1 MNYRR
6 ILMAA
11 VFILYIHWE
20 KRVKNMTSWRHKT
33 LSASAI
39 RKQVS
44 RYCIHFPLEL
54 TCQILT
60 NQSIKLDE
68 ERDQRVTM
76 VRKVKSD
83 CLPCM

>member
-6 ILMAA
+6 ILIAA
-11 VFILYIHWE
+11 VFILFIQW
-20 KRVKNMTSWRHKT
+20 KKTVKNMTSWRHKT
-33 LSASAI
+33 LSGSAI

-44 RYCIHFPLEL
+44 RCCIHFPLEL

-68 ERDQRVTM
+68 GVTNA
-76 VRKVKSD
+76 
-83 CLPCM
+83 